1 MTGVKVSALT
11 EILDFSP
18 GVVEFLLVLAVVVL
32 CAVSVGTVMVWL
44 ELDVFG
50 VLEVVGT
57 SFLPWS
63 TPKIRLHPR

>member
-1 MTGVKVSALT
+1 MKVSALT

-18 GVVEFLLVLAVVVL
+18 GVVEFLLVLAIVVL
-32 CAVSVGTVMVWL
+32 CAAFVGTVMVWL
-44 ELDVFG
+44 ELDAFG